1 MALRAHKES
10 VNYKVPPHNL
20 EAEQAVLG
28 GILIEKDAINTVLEI
43 LSSDGANFYSGV
55 HAEIFKGM
63 VSLFDQNTPIDI
75 VTLTDLFKNSKI
87 LDSKGGV
94 SYIVELVEAVPT
106 AANIAYYAKIVKE
119 KALLRKVITASSE
132 IARLGYQEVESVES
146 FIDDA
151 ERMIFDVSQ
160 ERSKKSVH
168 ALKDIIKDAFETI
181 ERLYEKKTHI
191 TGVASGFKDLD
202 KLTAGFQ
209 PSDLIIIAGR
219 PSMGKTAFALNIA
232 EHASM
237 NDATPTVVFSLEMSK
252 EQLVQRMLASKARVG
267 LGKIRS
273 GFLKDEDWP
282 KLTTAVGAL
291 YEAPIYIDD
300 TPAQTVLEIR
310 AKARRLKAEFDIG
323 LVVVDYLQLI
333 RGRRGVDN
341 REQEISD
348 ISRSLKALAKE
359 LHIPV
364 VALSQLSRRTE
375 QREGNKPMLSDL
387 RESGAIE
394 QDADV
399 VMFVYRE
406 CVYKPCDCPK
416 GQCTCGMMR
425 NADII
430 VAKQRNGP
438 IDTLQLTFFN
448 EFTRFEDQIQLDH
461 GDFPDSGWV
470 EPEPEL

>member
-1 MALRAHKES
+1 MALRVHKES
-10 VNYKVPPHNL
+10 ANYKVPPHNL
-20 EAEQAVLG
+20 DAEQAVLG
-28 GILIEKDAINTVLEI
+28 GILIEKDAINRVLEV
-43 LSSDGANFYSGV
+43 LSSEGVDFYSGV
-55 HAEIFKGM
+55 HAELFKGM
-63 VSLFDQNTPIDI
+63 VTLFDQNTPIDI
-75 VTLTDLFKNSKI
+75 VTLTDIFKDSKA
-87 LDSKGGV
+87 LNSKGGV

-106 AANIAYYAKIVKE
+106 AANISYYARIVKE

-132 IARLGYQEVESVES
+132 IARLGYEEVESVES

-151 ERMIFDVSQ
+151 ERLIFDVSQ
-160 ERSKKSVH
+160 ERSKQSVF

-181 ERLYEKKTHI
+181 EQLYEKKTHI
-191 TGVASGFKDLD
+191 TGVATGFKDLD

-219 PSMGKTAFALNIA
+219 PSMGKTAFAVKIA
-232 EHASM
+232 DNASIKD
-237 NDATPTVVFSLEMSK
+237 NVPTQIFSLEMSK

-282 KLTTAVGAL
+282 KLTTAVGNL
-291 YEAPIYIDD
+291 YEAPVYIDD
-300 TPAQTVLEIR
+300 TPALTVLEIR
-310 AKARRLKAEFDIG
+310 AKARRLKVEHDLG

-348 ISRSLKALAKE
+348 VSRSLKALAKE

-375 QREGNKPMLSDL
+375 QREGSKPMLSDL

-406 CVYKPCDCPK
+406 CVYKPCECEK
-416 GQCTCGMMR
+416 GECHCGQMR

-438 IDTLQLTFFN
+438 IGDINLTFLN
-448 EFTRFEDQIQLDH
+448 EFTRFENQTHTDYVNPLEE
-461 GDFPDSGWV
+461 GYV
-470 EPEPEL
+470 EPSL

>member
-10 VNYKVPPHNL
+10 ANYKVPPHNL
-20 EAEQAVLG
+20 DAEQAVLG
-28 GILIEKDAINTVLEI
+28 GILIEKDAINRVLEF
-43 LSSDGANFYSGV
+43 LSSEGVDFYSGV
-55 HAEIFKGM
+55 HAELFKGM
-63 VSLFDQNTPIDI
+63 VTLFEQNTPIDV
-75 VTLTDLFKNSKI
+75 VTLSDIFKESSALNA
-87 LDSKGGV
+87 KGGV

-106 AANIAYYAKIVKE
+106 AANIAYYARIVKE

-132 IARLGYQEVESVES
+132 IARLGYEEVESVES

-151 ERMIFDVSQ
+151 ERLIFDVSQ
-160 ERSKKSVH
+160 ERSKQSVF
-168 ALKDIIKDAFETI
+168 ALKDIIKDTFETI
-181 ERLYEKKTHI
+181 EKLYEKKTHI
-191 TGVASGFKDLD
+191 TGVATGFNDLD

-219 PSMGKTAFALNIA
+219 PSMGKTAFAVNIA
-232 EHASM
+232 EHASIKD
-237 NDATPTVVFSLEMSK
+237 NVPTAVFSLEMSK

-282 KLTTAVGAL
+282 KLTTAVGNL

-310 AKARRLKAEFDIG
+310 AKARRWKTEFDIG

-333 RGRRGVDN
+333 RGRRGIDS

-348 ISRSLKALAKE
+348 VSRSLKALAKE

-375 QREGNKPMLSDL
+375 QREGNRPMLSDL

-406 CVYKPCDCPK
+406 CVYKPCECEK
-416 GQCTCGMMR
+416 GQCHCGQMR
-425 NADII
+425 KADII

-438 IDTLQLTFFN
+438 TDDINLTFFN
-448 EFTRFEDQIQLDH
+448 EFTRFENQTHVDQSEL
-461 GDFPDSGWV
+461 PDTGWV
-470 EPEPEL
+470 EPE